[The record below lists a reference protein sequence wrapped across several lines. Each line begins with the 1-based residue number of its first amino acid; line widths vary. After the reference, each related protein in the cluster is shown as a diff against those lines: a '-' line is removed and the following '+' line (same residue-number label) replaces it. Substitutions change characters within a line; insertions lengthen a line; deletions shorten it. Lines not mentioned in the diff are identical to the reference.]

1 MIGVKRRKCP
11 VSKSEWF
18 TFEVAKP
25 QKASDEYGLR
35 GGSTIKNVS
44 AKTQSLAE
52 SETMPIAGSPKGR
65 SDNAQNFIGMHLHWK
80 Q

>member
-1 MIGVKRRKCP
+1 MKRRKWP

-25 QKASDEYGLR
+25 QKASDEYRSR
-35 GGSTIKNVS
+35 GGFAVRNVS

-52 SETMPIAGSPKGR
+52 SETIPIAGSPEGR
-65 SDNAQNFIGMHLHWK
+65 NDNAQNFIGMHLHWK